1 MLISTLNHDKLLLAK
16 DIHLTHLLPFH
27 HQKSYESPNLPHLL
41 LINALPLRSP
51 TKITPS
57 INHSTNPINLAE
69 QIYHNILLQTNYLFI
84 LTIISHIHLIFKIL
98 IIFSINL
105 VIYIDIHFHYNNK
118 LY

>member
-16 DIHLTHLLPFH
+16 DIHLIHLLSFH
-27 HQKSYESPNLPHLL
+27 HQKSYEPPNLHHLL
-41 LINALPLRSP
+41 LINALPLKLP

-57 INHSTNPINLAE
+57 INHLTNPINLTE
-69 QIYHNILLQTNYLFI
+69 QIYRNILLQTNFLFI

-98 IIFSINL
+98 TIFCINL